1 MGERMIAASDVMK
14 RDIITVKADTGISE
28 AAKILIE
35 KGIGSVGVEK
45 EGRIAGIVTD
55 RDFVSFLARG
65 GKAERVGEIMS
76 PPSVTV
82 DAGEGLLEV
91 VRKMGKNKVR
101 HLFVKEDGRIV
112 GILSLRDVL
121 VVMPECIAGYTAQRP

>member
-1 MGERMIAASDVMK
+1 
-14 RDIITVKADTGISE
+14 
-28 AAKILIE
+28 
-35 KGIGSVGVEK
+35 
-45 EGRIAGIVTD
+45 
-55 RDFVSFLARG
+55 
-65 GKAERVGEIMS
+65 
-76 PPSVTV
+76 V